1 MFEKLT
7 DMLPVGQIL
16 PDLKARNKKNVLEE
30 LCAPVVAAYPAID
43 FGILMEVL
51 KEREKLG
58 STGIGDGVAIPHG
71 KLAELQDIVL
81 VFGRS
86 KAGVDFDAL
95 DGKPTHLFFMVLA
108 PENSA
113 GIHLKAL
120 ARISR
125 LLKSQVVRQELMNA
139 KDAAQIISVIN
150 AQEAAG

>member
-1 MFEKLT
+1 
-7 DMLPVGQIL
+7 MLPLSQVL
-16 PDLKARNKKNVLEE
+16 PDLKALNKKSVLEE
-30 LCAPVVAAYPAID
+30 LCVPVVSAYPEVEQSVLLD
-43 FGILMEVL
+43 VL

-71 KLAELQDIVL
+71 KLSVLDNIVL

-113 GIHLKAL
+113 SIHLKTL
-120 ARISR
+120 GHISR
-125 LLKSQVVRQELMNA
+125 LLKSQVVRKELMNA
-139 KDAAQIISVIN
+139 KDAAQILSIID
-150 AQEAAG
+150 AQEKMAG